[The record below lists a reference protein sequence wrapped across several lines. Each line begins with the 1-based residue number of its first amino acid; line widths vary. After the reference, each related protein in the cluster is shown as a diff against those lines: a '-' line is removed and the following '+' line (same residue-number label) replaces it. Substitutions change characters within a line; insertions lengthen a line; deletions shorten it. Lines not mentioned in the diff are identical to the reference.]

1 MSKSKVYRKYHL
13 FDSPGDKIIVTNA
26 LENYRSHL
34 LNSNKLN
41 QMTYL
46 ANVLPYLNT
55 NTSKQVEYTKAFE
68 LTIIKELGK
77 LTRVTSGEGGPSL
90 LINIRYGIGGTEW
103 CCTTV

>member
-1 MSKSKVYRKYHL
+1 MKKSEINV
-13 FDSPGDKIIVTNA
+13 VTNV
-26 LENYRSHL
+26 LENCRSRL

-41 QMTYL
+41 KMTCL
-46 ANVLPYLNT
+46 ANALPYLNT

-90 LINIRYGIGGTEW
+90 LINIKYGIGGTEW